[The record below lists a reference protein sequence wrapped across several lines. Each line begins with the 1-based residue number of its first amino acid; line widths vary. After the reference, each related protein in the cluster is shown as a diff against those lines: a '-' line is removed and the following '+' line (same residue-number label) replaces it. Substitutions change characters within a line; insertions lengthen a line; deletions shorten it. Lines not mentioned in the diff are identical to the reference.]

1 MWILCWSAIAG
12 AVGAVAR
19 AASLEDVCTTSYVQA
34 SLPQPDS
41 ITGLTIDPSSVVVNA
56 VTSAQVLKES
66 MYPDAVFDYCNV
78 SFAYSHDGRNDQ
90 VLLWYWLPSPDNFK
104 NRFLSTGGG
113 GYAINS
119 GNGSLPGGIIY
130 GAAAGATDGGFGSF
144 STNADQVILL
154 ANGTVN
160 RDALY
165 MFGYEGIH
173 EMTIIG
179 KQLTKNFFQMSTSKL
194 YAYYQGCSEGGRE
207 GWSQIQRFADQWDG
221 AVTGAPAF
229 RYAQQQ
235 VQHLYSGVVEQ
246 TMNYFPPPCELQK
259 IANET
264 IAACDPLDG
273 KTDGV
278 VARTDLCMLHF
289 NINTTIGLPY
299 YCPAA
304 QPGNIFPPAPATPVQ
319 NGTVT
324 AQGVAVAQAIL
335 DGLHDSQ
342 NRRAYFSYQPAAT
355 FADAQTAYDNTTS
368 SWGPYISSLGGE
380 WVEKFLNLQNGTNL
394 PSLDNVTYD
403 TLTAWMVEGWQ
414 RYEDVLQTTWPDL
427 TPFQQAGGKV
437 IHYHGE
443 SDNSIPT
450 ASSVRYW
457 ESVRRVMYP
466 GQTYNESAATLNEWY
481 RLFLVPGAAHC
492 APNTLQPNGPFPQT
506 NLAVLIEWVENGTVP
521 TTLNA
526 TYLAGES
533 LGQNAQICAWPLRPF
548 WSNNGTTMEC
558 QYDQASI
565 DMWHYN
571 MDAYKLPLY

>member
-1 MWILCWSAIAG
+1 
-12 AVGAVAR
+12 
-19 AASLEDVCTTSYVQA
+19 
-34 SLPQPDS
+34 
-41 ITGLTIDPSSVVVNA
+41 
-56 VTSAQVLKES
+56 
-66 MYPDAVFDYCNV
+66 
-78 SFAYSHDGRNDQ
+78 
-90 VLLWYWLPSPDNFK
+90 
-104 NRFLSTGGG
+104 
-113 GYAINS
+113 
-119 GNGSLPGGIIY
+119 
-130 GAAAGATDGGFGSF
+130 
-144 STNADQVILL
+144 
-154 ANGTVN
+154 
-160 RDALY
+160 
-165 MFGYEGIH
+165 
-173 EMTIIG
+173 
-179 KQLTKNFFQMSTSKL
+179 
-194 YAYYQGCSEGGRE
+194 
-207 GWSQIQRFADQWDG
+207 
-221 AVTGAPAF
+221 
-229 RYAQQQ
+229 
-235 VQHLYSGVVEQ
+235 
-246 TMNYFPPPCELQK
+246 LQK

-273 KTDGV
+273 KIDGV
-278 VARTDLCMLHF
+278 VGRTDLCMLHF
-289 NINTTIGLPY
+289 NIHTTLGLPY

-324 AQGVAVAQAIL
+324 TQGVAVAQAIL

-355 FADAQTAYDNTTS
+355 FAGAQTAYDNTTS

-380 WVEKFLNLQNGTNL
+380 WVEKFLNLQNDTNL

-403 TLTAWMVEGWQ
+403 TLTAWMIEGWQ

-466 GQTYNESAATLNEWY
+466 GQTYNESAAALNEWY

-506 NLAVLIEWVENGTVP
+506 NLAVLIEWVENGTLP

-526 TYLAGES
+526 TYLAGKN
-533 LGQNAQICAWPLRPF
+533 LGENAQICAWPLRPF

-565 DMWHYN
+565 DTWHYN